1 MFSGGWAGAIVRYLF
16 FCWFLIS
23 WVMEGV
29 LPPMEGLVGSV
40 PVTVSKKTLVVDEVG
55 AGRKA

>member
-1 MFSGGWAGAIVRYLF
+1 
-16 FCWFLIS
+16 
-23 WVMEGV
+23 MEGV